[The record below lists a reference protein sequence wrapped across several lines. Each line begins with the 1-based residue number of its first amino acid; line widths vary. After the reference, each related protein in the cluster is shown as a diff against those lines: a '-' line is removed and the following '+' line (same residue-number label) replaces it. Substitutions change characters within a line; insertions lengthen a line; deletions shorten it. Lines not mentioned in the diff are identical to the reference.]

1 MTVPLVDLG
10 AVPAATAVA
19 GIPLAQ
25 GPQPPPGQG
34 EEFGKASPVA
44 AVVIVLLA
52 LATIALVRNMTK
64 RIKRLPP
71 SFDEPRAGE
80 RQERAGEGND
90 PERPP
95 GDARD

>member
-1 MTVPLVDLG
+1 MTPVLVDLG
-10 AVPAATAVA
+10 AVPAGTAVA

-25 GPQPPPGQG
+25 NPQPPPGQG

-52 LATIALVRNMTK
+52 LATIALVRNMTT

-71 SFDEPRAGE
+71 SFDTE
-80 RQERAGEGND
+80 REDEREGEGGG
-90 PERPP
+90 EEP
-95 GDARD
+95 GGEDDRRGR